1 MMLLDTNVLSELMR
15 QQPDRQVLAW
25 LDDQQTETIFVSAVT
40 VAELMYGI
48 ERLPEGRRKTSL
60 RETAWTMLEKD
71 FDGRILPFDGTAAT
85 RYALLAAERERAG
98 RPIGMADAQIAAT
111 CLGTRA
117 DLATRNTKDFTGL
130 GLVLTNPWQAES
142 QD

>member
-25 LDDQQTETIFVSAVT
+25 LDAQPTETLFVSAVT

-48 ERLPEGRRKTSL
+48 ERLPEGRRKDSL
-60 RETAWTMLEKD
+60 RETAWTMLEED
-71 FDGRILPFDGTAAT
+71 FDGRILPFDGAAAT
-85 RYALLAAERERAG
+85 RYAWLAAQRERSG
-98 RPIGMADAQIAAT
+98 RPIGMADAQIAAI
-111 CLGTRA
+111 CLGTHA
-117 DLATRNTKDFTGL
+117 DLATRNTKDFAGL
-130 GLVLTNPWQAES
+130 GLVLTNPWQTAS